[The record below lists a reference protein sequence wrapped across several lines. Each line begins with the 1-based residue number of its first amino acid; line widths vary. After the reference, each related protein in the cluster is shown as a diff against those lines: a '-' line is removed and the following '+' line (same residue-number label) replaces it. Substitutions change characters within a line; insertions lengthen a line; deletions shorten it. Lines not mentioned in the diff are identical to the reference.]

1 MMMPRRIHL
10 SSPSTKFSS
19 SSSYSSR
26 SSLAII
32 VILPIS
38 VLLLFTLAAHH
49 SLLLLSSGEYYAD
62 SSTNHNGARN
72 VTYNYDILHAPIWKN
87 ADDIDIDNIQHAPYK
102 YNNNKRMPE
111 LKSDHHVDHVH
122 TNITIPPI
130 DFAIIGF
137 PKTGTTTLLQ
147 ALNQHPEVNMPP
159 TELCQIHQNHKSWEN
174 WVRKHNAHRIQ
185 SFLTKK
191 NGIKCPAMIRL
202 PSSTENLM
210 KLSNNTRLVVG
221 LRHPI
226 RWFESFYNYRLWEHY
241 HYNMTDMEIIPHP
254 SELTNGGKHWRIVS
268 TVLARYEEY
277 LQQLDKVPLSS
288 SEMNDMNSNNTRS
301 FWSRRLVP
309 NPYKIFIYIDEQL
322 KDQNTNRRIQF
333 QKDLQTFLGLRR
345 PIIDFGSIMANANT
359 ERQRQ
364 QQTTTLSYEYIDICE
379 VQYASIREELL
390 QQATKTRHWL
400 RDKFIPS
407 EYVTISGRELFL
419 SSLESWSDDPCM
431 SE

>member
-1 MMMPRRIHL
+1 MPSSLSSSSNRSPLMPRRIPL
-10 SSPSTKFSS
+10 SSPSKFLS

-38 VLLLFTLAAHH
+38 VLLLLTLVAHH
-49 SLLLLSSGEYYAD
+49 SLLLLSSSEYYAD
-62 SSTNHNGARN
+62 YSTNHNGARN
-72 VTYNYDILHAPIWKN
+72 VTYNYDILHAPLWKN
-87 ADDIDIDNIQHAPYK
+87 ADDIDIDNIHADRVQ
-102 YNNNKRMPE
+102 NI
-111 LKSDHHVDHVH
+111 
-122 TNITIPPI
+122 ITIPPI

-174 WVRKHNAHRIQ
+174 WVRKHDAHRIQ

-191 NGIKCPAMIRL
+191 NGIKCPAMVRL
-202 PSSTENLM
+202 PSATENLM

-288 SEMNDMNSNNTRS
+288 SEMIDMSNNAHT

-322 KDQNTNRRIQF
+322 KDENTNRRIQF

-364 QQTTTLSYEYIDICE
+364 QQTTTTLSYEYIDICE
-379 VQYASIREELL
+379 VQYASIRNELL
-390 QQATKTRHWL
+390 QQATKTRHWI
-400 RDKFIPS
+400 RDKFIIS

>member
-1 MMMPRRIHL
+1 MPSPLSQSSKSPLMPWRIHL

-26 SSLAII
+26 SSSLAII

-38 VLLLFTLAAHH
+38 VLLLFTLVAHH
-49 SLLLLSSGEYYAD
+49 SLLLLSSNEYNAE
-62 SSTNHNGARN
+62 SSTNNN
-72 VTYNYDILHAPIWKN
+72 DIHAPLWKN
-87 ADDIDIDNIQHAPYK
+87 ADDIDDIDI
-102 YNNNKRMPE
+102 
-111 LKSDHHVDHVH
+111 DH
-122 TNITIPPI
+122 NITIPPI

-147 ALNQHPEVNMPP
+147 ALNKHPEVNMPP

-174 WVRKHNAHRIQ
+174 WVRKHDAHRIQ

-191 NGIKCPAMIRL
+191 NGIKCPAMVRL
-202 PSSTENLM
+202 PSGTENLM

-288 SEMNDMNSNNTRS
+288 SEMIDMNSNNARS

-309 NPYKIFIYIDEQL
+309 NPYKIFLYIDEQL

-345 PIIDFGSIMANANT
+345 PIIVWFYHG
-359 ERQRQ
+359 
-364 QQTTTLSYEYIDICE
+364 
-379 VQYASIREELL
+379 
-390 QQATKTRHWL
+390 
-400 RDKFIPS
+400 
-407 EYVTISGRELFL
+407 
-419 SSLESWSDDPCM
+419 
-431 SE
+431 

>member
-1 MMMPRRIHL
+1 
-10 SSPSTKFSS
+10 
-19 SSSYSSR
+19 
-26 SSLAII
+26 
-32 VILPIS
+32 
-38 VLLLFTLAAHH
+38 
-49 SLLLLSSGEYYAD
+49 
-62 SSTNHNGARN
+62 
-72 VTYNYDILHAPIWKN
+72 
-87 ADDIDIDNIQHAPYK
+87 
-102 YNNNKRMPE
+102 
-111 LKSDHHVDHVH
+111 
-122 TNITIPPI
+122 
-130 DFAIIGF
+130 
-137 PKTGTTTLLQ
+137 
-147 ALNQHPEVNMPP
+147 
-159 TELCQIHQNHKSWEN
+159 
-174 WVRKHNAHRIQ
+174 
-185 SFLTKK
+185 
-191 NGIKCPAMIRL
+191 MIRL

-288 SEMNDMNSNNTRS
+288 DEMNDMNSNNTRS

-379 VQYASIREELL
+379 VQYASIRNELL
-390 QQATKTRHWL
+390 QQATKTRHWI
-400 RDKFIPS
+400 RDKFIIS